1 MLIFTIGRNKMAL
14 QVINRNSG
22 LFTPS
27 ISDEINVIVDKT
39 DKLID
44 NLKVEPQ
51 FPVLS
56 YKPIKA
62 SGDGILWN
70 GSLKAGSVT
79 QINVITTGKEF
90 SVDVSFPIEAYFNVV
105 CSNGVIA
112 MWKVSGN
119 TFTNMTYIEGNECY
133 VNIQL

>member
-1 MLIFTIGRNKMAL
+1 MAL

-27 ISDEINVIVDKT
+27 VSDEINTIVEKT

-51 FPVLS
+51 FPKLS
-56 YKPIKA
+56 YRPVKA
-62 SGDGILWN
+62 SGDGIKYN

-79 QINVITTGKEF
+79 QINVITTGKTF
-90 SVDVSFPIEAYFNVV
+90 SVDVSFPLVAYFNVV
-105 CSNGVIA
+105 CNNGIIA
-112 MWKVSGN
+112 VWKVEGN
-119 TFTNMTYIEGNECY
+119 TFTNLTYIDGIECY

>member
-1 MLIFTIGRNKMAL
+1 MAL

-27 ISDEINVIVDKT
+27 VSDEINTIVEKT

-51 FPVLS
+51 FPKLS
-56 YKPIKA
+56 YRPVKV
-62 SGDGILWN
+62 SGDGIKYN

-79 QINVITTGKEF
+79 QINVITTGKTF
-90 SVDVSFPIEAYFNVV
+90 SVDVSFPLVAYFNVV
-105 CSNGVIA
+105 CSNGIIA
-112 MWKVSGN
+112 VWKVEGN
-119 TFTNMTYIEGNECY
+119 TFTNLTYIDGNECY

>member
-1 MLIFTIGRNKMAL
+1 MAL

-27 ISDEINVIVDKT
+27 VSDEINTIVEKT

-44 NLKVEPQ
+44 NLQVEPQ

-56 YKPIKA
+56 YEPIKA
-62 SGDGILWN
+62 SGDGIKYN
-70 GSLKAGSVT
+70 GSLKAGSIS
-79 QINVITTGKEF
+79 QINVITTGKSF
-90 SVDVSFPIEAYFNVV
+90 TVNVSFPVVAYFNVV
-105 CSNGVIA
+105 CSNGIIA
-112 MWKVSGN
+112 IWKVEGN
-119 TFTNMTYIEGNECY
+119 TFTNLTYIDGNECY

>member
-1 MLIFTIGRNKMAL
+1 MAL

-27 ISDEINVIVDKT
+27 VSDEINTIVEKT

-51 FPVLS
+51 LPVLS

-70 GSLKAGSVT
+70 GSLKAGSIT

-105 CSNGVIA
+105 CSNGILAV
-112 MWKVSGN
+112 WKVSGN

>member
-1 MLIFTIGRNKMAL
+1 MAL
-14 QVINRNSG
+14 QVVNRNSG

-27 ISDEINVIVDKT
+27 VSDEINTIVDKT

-51 FPVLS
+51 LPVLS
-56 YKPIKA
+56 YSPIKV
-62 SGDGILWN
+62 SGDGVKYN

-79 QINVITTGKEF
+79 QINVITTGKTF
-90 SVDVSFPIEAYFNVV
+90 TVNVSFPLVAYFNVV
-105 CSNGVIA
+105 CNNGTIA
-112 MWKVSGN
+112 IWKVEGN
-119 TFTNMTYIEGNECY
+119 TFTNLTYIEGNECY